1 MDTDVNI
8 NRMVAAMNR
17 RVRTIAL
24 HEYLTNVRRKEFILI
39 TLGLPVLMLIFVGI
53 SALAATMAIG
63 ALQKPGVRRVGI
75 VDPGRALDLH
85 AFAEG
90 GIPGIHLLRRTD
102 VELGKREVKEG
113 KLAALVVLDKDYLA
127 NGRVTVYRRG
137 GGFLN
142 QQEGIPLGTILTR
155 GLLARAGTDERILQR
170 AIAPLGEGA
179 RVQVLDKTGVFVT
192 QSGSREAA
200 RFAVPYAFTILLTT
214 AIFISANYLLRG
226 IAEEKEN
233 RVIEV
238 LLSSV
243 SAEELL
249 KGKLIGLA
257 GVGLTQVGIWI
268 GLGAVP
274 AMIRYSALVH
284 ISSLTLLEVTLFF
297 ALGFGLYATLM
308 AGLGALGTS
317 YRETQQTAGIVSM
330 LAFFPFFLIIVLL
343 EAPNGTLARILSFIP
358 FTAPTTMVLRITAT
372 DVPWLDVLFS
382 VLAILIAT
390 WFVLRL
396 SVKLFRYGLL
406 IYGKRPSFRETL
418 RWLRQA

>member
-1 MDTDVNI
+1 
-8 NRMVAAMNR
+8 MNR

-53 SALAATMAIG
+53 SALAATVAIG
-63 ALQKPGVRRVGI
+63 ALHKPGLRTVGI
-75 VDPGRALDLH
+75 VDPAHALDLRG
-85 AFAEG
+85 FAEE
-90 GIPGIHLLRRTD
+90 GIPGLRLIARKD
-102 VELGKREVKEG
+102 VDTGKREVKEG
-113 KLAALVVLDKDYLA
+113 RLAALIVLDKEYLD

-137 GGFLN
+137 GSFLN
-142 QQEGIPLGTILTR
+142 QQEGIPLGAILTR
-155 GLLARAGTDERILQR
+155 GLLARAGTDERILRR
-170 AIAPLGEGA
+170 AIAPAGEGA
-179 RVQVLDKTGVFVT
+179 RVEVLDKTGAFVP
-192 QSGSREAA
+192 QSGPREAA

-238 LLSSV
+238 ILSSV
-243 SAEELL
+243 TAEELL

-257 GVGLTQVGIWI
+257 GVGLTQVGIWM

-274 AMIRYSALVH
+274 AMIRFSAILH
-284 ISSLTLLEVTLFF
+284 ISGLTLLGVTLFF
-297 ALGFGLYATLM
+297 TLGFGLYATLM

-330 LAFFPFFLIIVLL
+330 LAFFPFFLIIALL
-343 EAPNGTLARILSFIP
+343 EAPNGTLARVLSFIP

-372 DVPWLDVLFS
+372 DVPWPDILLS
-382 VLAILIAT
+382 AAAILVAT
-390 WFVLRL
+390 WLIL
-396 SVKLFRYGLL
+396 KLCAKLFRYGLL
-406 IYGKRPSFRETL
+406 IYGKRPSLRETL